1 MRKNSI
7 KNTRI
12 NGEVQKELSR
22 IIRSEVKDPRIHPM
36 TSVLRAVVAPDLKS
50 CKAYISVLG
59 NEEAVKETLA
69 GLRAAEGYIRRELAH
84 GLNLRN
90 TPEITFLADGSI
102 AYGVSMSHRIDEVIQ
117 ADLRSAELR
126 GEESE
131 EQAEEEISLNSISR
145 GEDEDA

>member
-1 MRKNSI
+1 
-7 KNTRI
+7 
-12 NGEVQKELSR
+12 
-22 IIRSEVKDPRIHPM
+22 M